1 MSDQSDDHTEAPIPP
16 GGPPEVEEPPPPG
29 VGRRLFEELTGV
41 GVDWRTALLVPALA
55 IFSALVVG
63 GIIIFVTDIDLWRDF
78 SGDTVSNT
86 LGEVRDAFT
95 ALFTGSFGSLRA
107 LSETL
112 TSTAPLILA
121 GLSVAI
127 GFQAGLFNIGTE
139 GQILIGGMAA
149 AYVGFALDLPI
160 VLHLPVV
167 ILAAIIGGGIWGGI
181 PGFLRARTGA
191 HEVITTIMLNSIAI
205 FLVDYLL
212 TNSLF
217 QVEGRQDPISQTVDT
232 SARFPRLLG
241 FLDRSDLRVHL
252 GIFVALLF
260 AYAVYWLLYKSTIG
274 FEFRAVGANPHAAR
288 YAGMSVTFLYVAV
301 MAIAGALGGLAGSMQ
316 INGVLYRATPGFS
329 ANIGFD
335 AISLALLGRSHPAGV
350 AVAGLLFGALRAGG
364 QEMQVAS
371 NVAIDLIFVIQALV
385 VVFIAAPALIRAI
398 YRVKTGEGAGQLTKG
413 WAT

>member
-1 MSDQSDDHTEAPIPP
+1 MSDQSDDRTEAPIPP

-78 SGDTVSNT
+78 SGDTLSNT

-139 GQILIGGMAA
+139 GQILMGGMAA
-149 AYVGFALDLPI
+149 AYVGFAFDLPI

-241 FLDRSDLRVHL
+241 FLDRSDLRIHL
-252 GIFVALLF
+252 GIIVALLA